1 MREIKPVQTHPAVA
15 MEIVVDD
22 AEAFPGVIAP
32 IGPTHQELNNEA
44 DVNQRDLIVWRQ
56 MTLWDSKEAKA

>member
-1 MREIKPVQTHPAVA
+1 

-32 IGPTHQELNNEA
+32 IGPSHQVLNNET
-44 DVNQRDLIVWRQ
+44 DINQTDLIVWGQ
-56 MTLWDSKEAKA
+56 MTLWDGTKTTAWTTKTFQIKRR

>member
-1 MREIKPVQTHPAVA
+1 

-32 IGPTHQELNNEA
+32 IGPSHQVLNNEA
-44 DVNQRDLIVWRQ
+44 DINQSDLIVWGQ
-56 MTLWDSKEAKA
+56 MTLWDGTNTTAWTKKTLWIKRR